1 MRRIVNEIMHGIGYL
16 LFAFGFLICL
26 ESLLTV
32 ISPIE
37 GDLLVRYQLIGLAI
51 TLTGLFYTWWKV

>member
-1 MRRIVNEIMHGIGYL
+1 MNEIMHGFGYL

-32 ISPIE
+32 INPIN
-37 GDLLVRYQLIGLAI
+37 GAVLVRYQLIGLAI
-51 TLTGLFYTWWKV
+51 TLTGLFLTWWKM